1 MPPTTAQPPF
11 HSGVRV
17 EWHALARGGGKCY
30 AVVWLGS
37 EPVNSMTLELWT
49 AMSDTLDF
57 LERDPTVSGA
67 VFASE
72 LKKPIFTAGN
82 DIKELHAKSTTKAR
96 YAKFWRVQ
104 TSFLCRLLRS
114 PLATACAIR
123 GA

>member
-1 MPPTTAQPPF
+1 
-11 HSGVRV
+11 
-17 EWHALARGGGKCY
+17 
-30 AVVWLGS
+30 
-37 EPVNSMTLELWT
+37 MTLELWT

-104 TSFLCRLLRS
+104 TSFLCRAAPPPPPRAPSAARVPRAGARWLCVAITECSLWRARS
-114 PLATACAIR
+114 
-123 GA
+123 G